1 MVLKVTIAMMIC
13 DFEVIY
19 SFGLLGVE
27 MVLNPPANRQL
38 STLFEEAFLV
48 ENSDRVDEEK
58 NGL

>member
-1 MVLKVTIAMMIC
+1 MVLKVTMAIMIC
-13 DFEVIY
+13 DLEVIY

-27 MVLNPPANRQL
+27 MVLNPPTNRRL
-38 STLFEEAFLV
+38 CTLFKEAFLV

>member
-1 MVLKVTIAMMIC
+1 MAIMIC
-13 DFEVIY
+13 DLEVIY

-27 MVLNPPANRQL
+27 MVLNPPTNKRL
-38 STLFEEAFLV
+38 CTLFKEAFLV